1 MIEVKNRKSYKGAGI
16 YVGRTMSNIS
26 ASVLGNP
33 FKVKPHGPYE
43 RAESIRLYRR
53 WLWKQMQSGAGE
65 VYEEMLR
72 LKRLAGQ
79 GDLTLIC
86 WCAPAACH
94 ADVIKAC
101 LEWMLRRD

>member
-16 YVGRTMSNIS
+16 YVGRAMPNTSVS
-26 ASVLGNP
+26 ALGNP
-33 FKVKPHGPYE
+33 FKVKPHGVYE
-43 RAESIRLYRR
+43 RDESIRLYRR
-53 WLWKQMQSGAGE
+53 WLWEQMRSGAGG
-65 VYEEMLR
+65 VYEEMLH
-72 LKRLAGQ
+72 LKQLAGQ

-101 LEWMLRRD
+101 LEWMLQRD